1 MKRKRLHF
9 TFKDILKFNKKN
21 IFSKVEYLFIDDG
34 SDDKSSLK
42 IDKFIKK
49 NKRKNIKYRLIKLK
63 SNSGKGYALKIG
75 VEKSTLKWI
84 LTLDTDISVSLSQIN
99 IWQKKFNLFSI
110 STDKIF
116 FGSRSLPDS
125 QITYKIY
132 RKFLGINFFQL
143 CKIFI

>member
-1 MKRKRLHF
+1 MANTLSVIFPLYNEEKRLHF

-34 SDDKSSLK
+34 SEDESSLR
-42 IDKFIKK
+42 IANFIKK

-84 LTLDTDISVSLSQIN
+84 LTLDTDISVSLDQIN
-99 IWQKKFNLFSI
+99 IWQKNTICSLHHQIKF
-110 STDKIF
+110 
-116 FGSRSLPDS
+116 
-125 QITYKIY
+125 
-132 RKFLGINFFQL
+132 FLVQEVYLTQKLLTNFIESF
-143 CKIFI
+143 